1 LIITL
6 FFSILS
12 AQELNFTAT
21 VDQITIGLDEAF
33 TLNVTVNG
41 ENIGSIP
48 QPELP
53 DLPDFNILGQSQSQS
68 TSISFING
76 KMTKQSTINFV
87 YTLTPKKMGKSTI
100 GPCRLKTKDKT
111 FETQPVE
118 IEVVAAGT
126 QPAPGPGLA
135 KVPGPVP
142 ADNAVVEDNLMIAVT
157 ASRQSVYLG
166 EEVNVEYDLWTR
178 YNIQDVGAAQMPSFS
193 GFWTGKNL

>member
-1 LIITL
+1 MIITL

-12 AQELNFTAT
+12 AQQLNFTAT

-87 YTLTPKKMGKSTI
+87 
-100 GPCRLKTKDKT
+100 
-111 FETQPVE
+111 
-118 IEVVAAGT
+118 
-126 QPAPGPGLA
+126 
-135 KVPGPVP
+135 
-142 ADNAVVEDNLMIAVT
+142 
-157 ASRQSVYLG
+157 
-166 EEVNVEYDLWTR
+166 
-178 YNIQDVGAAQMPSFS
+178 
-193 GFWTGKNL
+193 